1 VVAKLKTLFKPDGCL
16 MASIPNVS
24 FHRKIRKMMRG
35 QLCYAQEGLLDR
47 IHLRF
52 FTLETIEELFAS
64 NGLRIERVLKKSR
77 CRLER
82 ADFKC
87 ADFGLSKKRA
97 LTALHRARASLN
109 RRRI

>member
-1 VVAKLKTLFKPDGCL
+1 MAKLKTLFKPDGCL

>member
-1 VVAKLKTLFKPDGCL
+1 

-64 NGLRIERVLKKSR
+64 NGLRIECVFKKKVDAGWNVRILNAQILGYLKNVLYLHYIVRV
-77 CRLER
+77 
-82 ADFKC
+82 
-87 ADFGLSKKRA
+87 
-97 LTALHRARASLN
+97 
-109 RRRI
+109 RR

>member
-1 VVAKLKTLFKPDGCL
+1 